1 MVTSPSFCTQPLPPV
16 LRELTPPSRWLWRG
30 WDSEKRQSS
39 RLHCPASRLFS
50 YLPPA
55 AQSLPSRPHT
65 RGPQLGH
72 HGASFSHGSQTPSG
86 QLRPQHD
93 LSYKTARL
101 EGGRRLRAGG
111 SASPV
116 ICSSETS
123 QALRETP
130 SQDQTGM
137 RLLFRKTSICF
148 RCLFEHSLVWF
159 PGE

>member
-1 MVTSPSFCTQPLPPV
+1 MVTSPSFCTQPLPAV
-16 LRELTPPSRWLWRG
+16 LRELTPPCRWLWRG

-65 RGPQLGH
+65 PGPQHGH

-101 EGGRRLRAGG
+101 EGGRRL
-111 SASPV
+111 
-116 ICSSETS
+116 
-123 QALRETP
+123 P
-130 SQDQTGM
+130 SWGLSLPCH
-137 RLLFRKTSICF
+137 LLFRDQSGLARDSQSRPNRDETSLPENIY
-148 RCLFEHSLVWF
+148 LFLLPV
-159 PGE
+159 